1 MAFDKSKW
9 SRMTT
14 SANSAIPTMWGYS
27 TTDATATVDSS
38 GYFNGVSGD
47 VQVGDIIMANTSTG
61 GTLAAGFYLVSS
73 NASGVVDVND
83 ALVVT
88 ATDTD

>member
-27 TTDATATVDSS
+27 TTDATATVDTA
-38 GYFNGVSGD
+38 GYFNNVSDD
-47 VQVGDIIMANTSTG
+47 VQVGDMIMANTSTG

-88 ATDTD
+88 ATDSD

>member
-27 TTDATATVDSS
+27 TTDAKAAVDSS
-38 GYFNGVSGD
+38 GYFNDVAGQ

-61 GTLAAGFYLVSS
+61 GTLAAGFYLVSG
-73 NASGVVDVND
+73 NTGTVVDVND
-83 ALVVT
+83 ALVVN
-88 ATDTD
+88 ATDSD

>member
-47 VQVGDIIMANTSTG
+47 VQVGDMIMANTSTG

-88 ATDTD
+88 ATDSD

>member
-1 MAFDKSKW
+1 
-9 SRMTT
+9 MTT
-14 SANSAIPTMWGYS
+14 SANSAIPVMWGYS

-47 VQVGDIIMANTSTG
+47 VQVGDMIMANTSTG

>member
-14 SANSAIPTMWGYS
+14 SANSAIPVMWGYS
-27 TTDATATVDSS
+27 TTDATATVDTA
-38 GYFNGVSGD
+38 GYFNGVAGD
-47 VQVGDIIMANTSTG
+47 VQVGDMIMANTSTG
-61 GTLAAGFYLVSS
+61 GTLAAAFYLVSS
-73 NASGVVDVND
+73 NDGTTVDIND

>member
-1 MAFDKSKW
+1 MAFDKSNFG
-9 SRMTT
+9 RLTT
-14 SANSAIPTMWGYS
+14 SANSGIPAMWGYS
-27 TTDATATVDSS
+27 TTDATATMDTS

-47 VQVGDIIMANTSTG
+47 VQVGDLIVANTSTG
-61 GTLAAGFYLVSS
+61 GTLAAGIYLVSS
-73 NASGVVDVND
+73 NASGVVDINN

>member
-1 MAFDKSKW
+1 
-9 SRMTT
+9 MTT

-27 TTDATATVDSS
+27 TTDATAAVDSS

-61 GTLAAGFYLVSS
+61 GTLAAGFYLVSA

-83 ALVVT
+83 ALVVN
-88 ATDTD
+88 ATDSD

>member
-9 SRMTT
+9 SRMST
-14 SANSAIPTMWGYS
+14 SANSAIPTLWGYS
-27 TTDATATVDSS
+27 TTDATAAVDTA
-38 GYFNGVSGD
+38 GYFNGVAGD
-47 VQVGDIIMANTSTG
+47 VQVGDMIMANTSTG
-61 GTLAAGFYLVSS
+61 GTLAGGFYLVSA
-73 NASGVVDVND
+73 NDGTTVDVND

>member
-1 MAFDKSKW
+1 MAFSASTW
-9 SRMTT
+9 SRLTT

-27 TTDATATVDSS
+27 TADATAAVDSA
-38 GYFNGVSGD
+38 GYFNGVAGD
-47 VQVGDIIMANTSTG
+47 VQVGDMILANTSTG
-61 GTLAAGFYLVSS
+61 GTLAAGFYLVSA
-73 NASGVVDVND
+73 NSGTVVDVND